1 MNYKFQPVWDIVL
14 ESLRYLYL
22 TYGKICASK
31 IISGVGNLIDLHDL
45 LCNSNVSYTNDLNKA
60 VGAAFTEIGPKLI
73 LDERPLSLVRDE

>member
-1 MNYKFQPVWDIVL
+1 MWDIVL
-14 ESLRYLYL
+14 QSLRYLYL
-22 TYGKICASK
+22 TYGKICASR

-45 LCNSNVSYTNDLNKA
+45 QCSINVLYTNDLKKA